1 MIIGIDLG
9 TTNSLV
15 AFINSEGRPEI
26 VVNERGHRLTPS
38 VVYFKDENEVM
49 VGEIARSQLVLK
61 ADVTVSAI
69 KRHMGSNHQVSIR
82 GRTYT
87 PTEVSALIL
96 RKLIKYAEESLG
108 EKIETAVVTVPAYF
122 NDNQRQATLMAGDI
136 AGIKI
141 AKLLNEP
148 TAAALACGIKLDGR
162 QNVLVLDIGG
172 GTFDITLMEYEEE
185 SCRVIGSGGSTNLG
199 GLDFD
204 GRMVTHVLDY
214 FRLST
219 GIDLSHDP
227 IAMQQVHISV
237 EKAKVDLSNVNE
249 CSILV
254 PYITMGAAGPL
265 HLNQTV
271 KREEFNRICQDL
283 FAEID
288 KLIKQTLIKAGVDNS
303 WVDIIVLAG
312 GASRMPEFRNL
323 VTELFPG
330 MEIRSEVNPD
340 EIVALGA
347 ALEAGM
353 LAGDLVNIDLCDVTS
368 HTLGIQDDGGEFI
381 TLIPAGT
388 PYPVEKSQLFTTV
401 QDEQEEVT
409 IHILQRDELDEAY
422 ISLGKFHLAGIRKG
436 TAGEP
441 SIDVSFDI
449 DGNGILNVSAL
460 DIDTGIQNHVSITDL
475 GYTGVNKILARR
487 GKALNVI

>member
-15 AFINSEGRPEI
+15 AFINNEGKPEI
-26 VVNERGHRLTPS
+26 VINERGHRLTPS
-38 VVYFKDENEVM
+38 VVYFKDDSEVM

-61 ADVTVSAI
+61 SDVTVSTI
-69 KRHMGSNHQVSIR
+69 KRHMGSNYQVSIR

-87 PTEVSALIL
+87 PTEISALIL
-96 RKLIKYAEESLG
+96 RKLVKYAEESLG
-108 EKIETAVVTVPAYF
+108 DKVEAAVVTVPAYF
-122 NDNQRQATLMAGDI
+122 NDNQRQATLMAGEI
-136 AGIKI
+136 AGIRI

-148 TAAALACGIKLDGR
+148 TAAALASGLKLDAR

-172 GTFDITLMEYEEE
+172 GTFDITLMEYQED
-185 SCRVIGSGGSTNLG
+185 SCRVIGSGGSTSLG

-204 GRMVTHVLDY
+204 CRIVAHVLES
-214 FRLST
+214 FRLAT
-219 GIDLSHDP
+219 GIDLNQDP

-237 EKAKVDLSNVNE
+237 EKAKVDLSNINE

-265 HLNQTV
+265 HLNQTLE
-271 KREEFNRICQDL
+271 RDEFNSICQGL
-283 FAEID
+283 FEEIS
-288 KLIKQTLIKAGVDNS
+288 KLIGQTLAKANIENS
-303 WVDIIVLAG
+303 WVDVIVLAG
-312 GASRMPEFRNL
+312 GASRMPGFRSL
-323 VTELFPG
+323 VSDMFPG
-330 MEIRSEVNPD
+330 MEIRSEINPD

-353 LAGDLVNIDLCDVTS
+353 LSGELVNIDLCDVTS
-368 HTLGIQDDGGEFI
+368 HTLGIQDDAGSFVP
-381 TLIPAGT
+381 LIPAGT

-401 QDEQEEVT
+401 EDEQEEV
-409 IHILQRDELDEAY
+409 IIDILQRDELDEAY

-436 TAGEP
+436 PAGEP
-441 SIDVSFDI
+441 TIDVSFDI

-460 DIDTGIQNHVSITDL
+460 DIDTGIQNQVSITDL

-487 GKALNVI
+487 GKALTVI